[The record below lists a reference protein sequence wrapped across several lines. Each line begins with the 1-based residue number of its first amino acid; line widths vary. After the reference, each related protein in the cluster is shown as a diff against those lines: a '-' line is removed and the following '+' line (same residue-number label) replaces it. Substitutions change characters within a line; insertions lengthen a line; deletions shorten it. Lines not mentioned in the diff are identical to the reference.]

1 MLEAGLG
8 FIGTATLDGRIL
20 ATALFLHWKNA
31 IVYKYS
37 ASEERARSVNAS
49 HAVVWD
55 AMRWGCEHGFTL
67 FDLGRSDLTNEG
79 LLQFKRGWGS
89 QESDLVYVRCGAS
102 VNDRASDAPGML
114 QRLKPAVSKIPLP
127 ILKFVGRKIYA
138 HIG

>member
-20 ATALFLHWKNA
+20 ATALFLHWNKT

-37 ASEERARSVNAS
+37 ASDERARSVKAS
-49 HAVVWD
+49 HAVIWD
-55 AMRWGCEHGFTL
+55 AVRWGCDHGFTRL
-67 FDLGRSDLTNEG
+67 DLGRSDSTNEG

-89 QESDLVYVRCGAS
+89 QESDLLYTRLGAGI
-102 VNDRASDAPGML
+102 NDHASTPGKL
-114 QRLKPAVSKIPLP
+114 ARLKPAISRIPLP
-127 ILKFVGRKIYA
+127 ILKFLGRRVYG